1 MLAVGMICFIKHVEE
16 SAKTVCDFEYY
27 FLKDSVLDVFSSV
40 KEGVAHFKALFL
52 GVHHPNFVA
61 PLLISIDMS
70 QRACTP
76 VLVLLSTL

>member
-1 MLAVGMICFIKHVEE
+1 MWKKALRQCVILNITLK
-16 SAKTVCDFEYY
+16 K
-27 FLKDSVLDVFSSV
+27 KDSVLDVFSSV

>member
-1 MLAVGMICFIKHVEE
+1 MLAIGMICFVKHVEE
-16 SAKTVCDFEYY
+16 SAKTMCDCEYY
-27 FLKDSVLDVFSSV
+27 FLKNTVLDVFSSV
-40 KEGVAHFKALFL
+40 KEGVAHLKALFP

-70 QRACTP
+70 QRVCTP